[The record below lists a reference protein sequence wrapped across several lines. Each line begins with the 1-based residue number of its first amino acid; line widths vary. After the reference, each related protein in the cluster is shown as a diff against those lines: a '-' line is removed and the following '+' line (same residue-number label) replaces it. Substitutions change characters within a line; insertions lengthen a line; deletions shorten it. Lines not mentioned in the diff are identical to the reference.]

1 MPWTFLFVV
10 HVQYFILGIFK
21 EQVIIFVNERVNN
34 MSDIKNAYDQ
44 IMDFMSNETEKTLLL
59 RGIADKEKHQALL
72 KALNANGN
80 LKGLINLI
88 HTSKDGME
96 NFFRWAEL
104 YQVKVPKKY
113 GQAMKLSNLTIFF
126 DNLTTKSSSDKYD
139 DYAFDFMIVWPIQ
152 SVTKNEKEIQMLKE
166 MAERQKTKKII
177 YLTIKEPWYNPDSL
191 DSIVDRVI
199 KLDCEND
206 DPKEYQRILAAY
218 EDDMKRRKY

>member
-1 MPWTFLFVV
+1 
-10 HVQYFILGIFK
+10 
-21 EQVIIFVNERVNN
+21 

-44 IMDFMSNETEKTLLL
+44 IIDFLNNKTEKTLLL
-59 RGIADKEKHQALL
+59 RGIADKEKHQVLL
-72 KALNANGN
+72 KALNAQGN

-88 HTSKDGME
+88 HTKKDGMKD
-96 NFFRWAEL
+96 FFRWAEL
-104 YQVKVPKKY
+104 YKVNVPKKY
-113 GQAMKLSNLTIFF
+113 GQGMKLSNLTIFF

-139 DYAFDFMIVWPIQ
+139 NYAFDFMIVWPIQ

-218 EDDMKRRKY
+218 EEDMKRRY

>member
-1 MPWTFLFVV
+1 
-10 HVQYFILGIFK
+10 
-21 EQVIIFVNERVNN
+21 
-34 MSDIKNAYDQ
+34 MSDVKNAYDQ
-44 IMDFMSNETEKTLLL
+44 IIDFLNNETDKTLLL
-59 RGIADKEKHQALL
+59 RGIADKEKHQTLL
-72 KALNANGN
+72 KALNAQGN

-88 HTSKDGME
+88 HTTKDGME

-104 YQVKVPKKY
+104 YKVNVPKKY
-113 GQAMKLSNLTIFF
+113 GQGMKLSNLIIYF
-126 DNLTTKSSSDKYD
+126 DNLTTKSNSEKYD
-139 DYAFDFMIVWPIQ
+139 DYAFDFMIIWPIQ

-166 MAERQKTKKII
+166 MAQRQKTKKII

-191 DSIVDRVI
+191 EPIVDRVI

>member
-1 MPWTFLFVV
+1 
-10 HVQYFILGIFK
+10 
-21 EQVIIFVNERVNN
+21 
-34 MSDIKNAYDQ
+34 MSDVKNAYDQ
-44 IMDFMSNETEKTLLL
+44 IIDFLSNETEKTLLL

-72 KALNANGN
+72 KALNAHGN

-88 HTSKDGME
+88 HTTKDGMD

-104 YQVKVPKKY
+104 YKVNVPKKY
-113 GQAMKLSNLTIFF
+113 GQGMKLSNLTIFF
-126 DNLTTKSSSDKYD
+126 DNLTTKSNSEKYD
-139 DYAFDFMIVWPIQ
+139 DYAFDFMIIWPIQ

-191 DSIVDRVI
+191 DPIVDRVI

-218 EDDMKRRKY
+218 EEDMKRRY

>member
-1 MPWTFLFVV
+1 
-10 HVQYFILGIFK
+10 
-21 EQVIIFVNERVNN
+21 
-34 MSDIKNAYDQ
+34 MSDVKNAYDQ
-44 IMDFMSNETEKTLLL
+44 IIDFLNNETEKTLLL

-72 KALNANGN
+72 KALNAQGN

-88 HTSKDGME
+88 HTTKDGMD

-104 YQVKVPKKY
+104 YKVNVPKKY
-113 GQAMKLSNLTIFF
+113 GQGMKLSNLTIFF

-139 DYAFDFMIVWPIQ
+139 NYAFDFMIVWPIQ

-191 DSIVDRVI
+191 DPIVDRVI

-218 EDDMKRRKY
+218 EEDMKRRY